1 MEHTVGEHVV
11 HPAHGTGEIVDIE
24 QHELVEGFSQYYV
37 IRFADKR
44 MTVRV
49 PFQRAEDMGLRGVMS
64 KKKFQQVMKTLRQL
78 PKQLPQDF
86 KERRKRVEDA
96 LFSGYPLKVAEV
108 VRELSWRAE
117 ARDISTTDRRLLQ
130 EARTMLVQEMS
141 ASSETEPDTVEN
153 AVNQALLQ
161 GFEAKNAEIA
171 EVAAVAAVAAV
182 PAVAAAD

>member
-24 QHELVEGFSQYYV
+24 QLEVEEGVSQYYV

-49 PFQRAEDMGLRGVMS
+49 PFQRARDMGLRGVMS

-96 LFSGYPLKVAEV
+96 LFSGYPLKIAEV

-130 EARTMLVQEMS
+130 EARSMLVHEMS
-141 ASSETEPDTVEN
+141 AASETERDDVED

-161 GFEAKNAEIA
+161 GFEAKSAEIA
-171 EVAAVAAVAAV
+171 EIAETAEIAKVAA
-182 PAVAAAD
+182 D